1 MIGILKATSPIVI
14 LLKRAVNFQHTLRVP
29 KICYLYPRR
38 RPWAIAWVEFL
49 DPLSPC
55 DHVRM
60 CMGQFSELYLV
71 SCRPAALYWAW
82 E

>member
-1 MIGILKATSPIVI
+1 MIGILKATSRVVI
-14 LLKRAVNFQHTLRVP
+14 LLKRAVNFEHTQRVP
-29 KICYLYPRR
+29 KICLLYPRR
-38 RPWAIAWVEFL
+38 CPWANAWVEFL

-55 DHVRM
+55 DLMRM
-60 CMGQFSELYLV
+60 CMGQSPELYLV